1 MNALMDD
8 TLKEKISKR
17 GYAYRCRKCHI
28 FKGEK
33 RYVET
38 HIYKFHVALDEV
50 PYYCSLCH
58 FMAKTEKEVTK
69 HTRGYKP
76 HKQAEERLVEE
87 GKPVPDSSVYIH
99 RNNVPIEIGDEYME
113 KMSLEESQLVW
124 ISRMKTSA
132 TATATAT
139 ATTSATAS
147 ATVPDDDIA
156 QLPELTATCNEQEVP
171 ELPALLKPPE
181 TVTIPV
187 GPVLSLPDID
197 LPETTEGQEYDILQN
212 ILADEN
218 VKAAEEFPE
227 EEEPRTRSTDSVPST
242 TNEILLQILGCLK
255 DLKKETESNGRL
267 LTMLNTGLRKNTM
280 AMDALTSS
288 MRANERNDR
297 NERWRASPCYRRP
310 QSVVTIPRRRTE
322 TKRRKSP
329 VRKLSRK

>member
-1 MNALMDD
+1 
-8 TLKEKISKR
+8 
-17 GYAYRCRKCHI
+17 
-28 FKGEK
+28 
-33 RYVET
+33 
-38 HIYKFHVALDEV
+38 
-50 PYYCSLCH
+50 
-58 FMAKTEKEVTK
+58 MAKTEKEVTK

-76 HKQAEERLVEE
+76 HKEAEERLVEE

-99 RNNVPIEIGDEYME
+99 RNNVPIEIGDEFME
-113 KMSLEESQLVW
+113 KLSLEESQLVW
-124 ISRMKTSA
+124 IRRMKTAATATTSA

-139 ATTSATAS
+139 VT
-147 ATVPDDDIA
+147 ATVPYDDIA

-171 ELPALLKPPE
+171 ELPTLLKSPE
-181 TVTIPV
+181 TVTVPV
-187 GPVLSLPDID
+187 LPVLSLPDID

-227 EEEPRTRSTDSVPST
+227 EEEPRTGSDSVPST

-280 AMDALTSS
+280 AMDALTSGI
-288 MRANERNDR
+288 RAQERNDR
-297 NERWRASPCYRRP
+297 NERWRASPYYRRP

-329 VRKLSRK
+329 ARKLSRK